1 MKTKRL
7 GSSDLELTVVG
18 LGTWAIGG
26 SWQFGWG
33 EQDERDSID
42 TIRMAL
48 EMGIN
53 WIDTAPIYGCGESE
67 KVIGKAL
74 GDIGGGERPLIATKC
89 GLLWNEKREKINCL
103 DGDSI
108 MNECEQSLRRLKIET
123 IDLYQMHWPAPDG
136 QIEEAFE
143 AMDKCRRQGKVR
155 FIAVCNANVKQMER
169 LGQVGELSSLQ
180 PPYSLLDRRSEK
192 LFPYC
197 GQNEIGVVCY
207 SPMQKGLLTGKVTH
221 EFVESLAED
230 DHRRRDRDFNEPM
243 LSTHMKFV
251 DDLTNIARRHDRT
264 VAQLAI
270 AWTLHRPEVTSAIV
284 GARRPGQIEETAK
297 AAEFVLSA
305 DDLKEIEELWEKYYG

>member
-7 GSSDLELTVVG
+7 GSSDLELTVIG

-42 TIRMAL
+42 TIRRAL
-48 EMGIN
+48 EVGIN
-53 WIDTAPIYGCGESE
+53 WIDTAPIYGCGDSE

-74 GDIGGGERPLIATKC
+74 GDIGRCEKPLIATKC
-89 GLLWNEKREKINCL
+89 GLVWNQKREKINCL
-103 DGDSI
+103 DAESI
-108 MNECEQSLRRLKIET
+108 MNECEQSLRRLRIET
-123 IDLYQMHWPAPDG
+123 IDLYQMHWPVPDG
-136 QIEEAFE
+136 RIEEAFE
-143 AMDKCRRQGKVR
+143 AMDKCRKQGKVR
-155 FIAVCNANVKQMER
+155 FIAVCNANIEQMER
-169 LGQVGELSSLQ
+169 LGQVAQLSSLQ
-180 PPYSLLDRRSEK
+180 PPYSLLDRRSEE

-197 GQNEIGVVCY
+197 GNNEIGVVCY

-221 EFVESLAED
+221 EFVESLDED
-230 DHRRRDRDFNEPM
+230 DHRRGDPDFNEPK
-243 LSTHMKFV
+243 LSTHTKFV
-251 DDLTNIARRHDRT
+251 DELTEIARRHGRT

-270 AWTLHRPEVTSAIV
+270 AWTLHRPEVTAAIV